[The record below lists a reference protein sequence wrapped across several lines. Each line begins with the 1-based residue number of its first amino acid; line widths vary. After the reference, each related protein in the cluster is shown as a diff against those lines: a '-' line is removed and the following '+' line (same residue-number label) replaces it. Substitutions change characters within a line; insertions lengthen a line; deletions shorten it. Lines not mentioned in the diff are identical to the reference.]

1 VVSQRA
7 WSLLGHQVA
16 YPGKFASLLA
26 SPAKAREAIA
36 SIRDDWD
43 RLLHFEQLATKN
55 TAVADFLN
63 KAAWSR
69 LPAVRLIFCLFE
81 RGGWALDED
90 LDADATFDSICV
102 SVGLG
107 VLWHFNLGFAF
118 ALLRIVC

>member
-1 VVSQRA
+1 MVSQRA

-26 SPAKAREAIA
+26 SSAEVREAIA

-43 RLLHFEQLATKN
+43 RLLHFEKLATKS
-55 TAVADFLN
+55 TTVAGLLN
-63 KAAWSR
+63 KAPWSR

-90 LDADATFDSICV
+90 LDAEATFDSICV

-107 VLWHFNLGFAF
+107 VL
-118 ALLRIVC
+118 